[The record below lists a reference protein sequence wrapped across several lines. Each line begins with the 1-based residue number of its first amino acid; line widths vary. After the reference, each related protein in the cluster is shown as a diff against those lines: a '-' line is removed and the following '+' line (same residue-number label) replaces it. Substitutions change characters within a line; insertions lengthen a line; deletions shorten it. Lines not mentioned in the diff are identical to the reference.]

1 MYATDWDS
9 VLKEVHGK
17 HWPFRFPAHMR
28 LPITAALLLAL
39 ALPSLAT
46 AQRDD
51 QFVFGISG
59 GPTFT
64 SGDAHDQHK
73 TGVHG
78 MLSWGIGM
86 VDSPWGIRF
95 DGTYSSLE
103 DRASST
109 AVDQGSAKL
118 FILGGNAIFNIY
130 GSNTHIYG
138 IAGLGG
144 YWYNPD
150 GPGTNTKND
159 LALQAGLGSYLG
171 FGHLFVEA
179 KVVNLYRALPDANG
193 VKGKRSAR
201 LIPLTLG
208 ILF

>member
-1 MYATDWDS
+1 
-9 VLKEVHGK
+9 
-17 HWPFRFPAHMR
+17 MR
-28 LPITAALLLAL
+28 LPIIAAFILAL
-39 ALPSLAT
+39 GFPSLAT

-64 SGDAHDQHK
+64 AADAHDQHK
-73 TGVHG
+73 TGAHG

-95 DGTYSSLE
+95 DGTYSTLG
-103 DRASST
+103 DRDST
-109 AVDQGSAKL
+109 TPVDQGSAKL
-118 FILGGNAIFNIY
+118 FILGGSAVFNIY
-130 GSNTHIYG
+130 GSNTHLYG

-150 GPGTNTKND
+150 GQGTSTKND
-159 LALQAGLGSYLG
+159 LALQAGLGVYPG
-171 FGHLFVEA
+171 VAHIFIEA
-179 KVVNLYRALPDANG
+179 KVVNLYRALPDENG

>member
-1 MYATDWDS
+1 MRSSIIAAFL
-9 VLKEVHGK
+9 VMLAV
-17 HWPFRFPAHMR
+17 PF
-28 LPITAALLLAL
+28 TA
-39 ALPSLAT
+39 S

-73 TGVHG
+73 TGGHG

-95 DGTYSSLE
+95 DGAYSKLG
-103 DRASST
+103 DRSST
-109 AVDQGSAKL
+109 TTVDQGSAKL
-118 FILGGNAIFNIY
+118 FVLSGSGVFNIY
-130 GSNTHIYG
+130 GSNTHVYG

-150 GPGTNTKND
+150 GPGTSTKND
-159 LALQAGLGSYLG
+159 LALQGGLGIYLG
-171 FGHLFVEA
+171 FGHAFIEG
-179 KVVNLYRALPDANG
+179 KIVNLYRALPDDAG
-193 VKGKRSAR
+193 VKGKRSAK
-201 LIPLTLG
+201 LFPITLG